1 MFIASFVL
9 GTQMMLR
16 PAPIFADHMVLPRNS
31 KVPIFGLGVPGKTVE
46 VELGKFRSQTFVKP
60 EGTWR
65 LNLPIQPAGGP
76 FIIKIRSAG
85 QETILKDVYFGDIWL
100 ASGQSNMEWPVSRT
114 KEVDAIR
121 KGIDSQIRLF
131 KVTRLSS
138 EAPLREIRGSWSVA
152 TRENIANWSG
162 IGTAFAIELRKALK
176 IPVGIIQSTW
186 GGTRIEAWMSQRALQ
201 SNPLLRPSFD
211 QYLSQLS
218 GFEQRLEKWQTEA
231 NAWDIINEKRD
242 PGNTGFDKGW
252 HRRDFDDSGWN
263 DISLPVPWEQEELR
277 DVDGASWYRYKF
289 DMPEEWVGKGLRLEL
304 GYVGTDDLVYVN
316 GLKLGGTQ
324 GKYKQRS
331 YFIGN
336 GLLREDL
343 NVIAVRVWN
352 RSGEGGILGPN
363 LKLESTRGGAFMDL
377 STWKTRNEL
386 VIEPPTDLS
395 RRRPER
401 PMGPGDRNAPA
412 GPFAGMIA
420 PLIPFGIKGILW
432 YQGEG
437 NIGQSELYESAFPS
451 LIKDWRQR
459 WNRPDLPFYFV
470 QLPGYKRANEPD
482 KALWAEMRQA
492 QLRGLDQP
500 YTGMVVSIDQDD
512 PDTIHPIRKYEI
524 GRRLANLAL
533 AQTYKRNIYAFGPYA
548 SQVRMYGYK
557 ARVSFQNL
565 YGSVKTKGKLTGFEV
580 LGENGWVPA
589 TVEASGNGIWIN
601 APGFTPKAVRY
612 GWSDSPS
619 ASLFNSAGLPI
630 SPFWLTP

>member
-1 MFIASFVL
+1 
-9 GTQMMLR
+9 
-16 PAPIFADHMVLPRNS
+16 
-31 KVPIFGLGVPGKTVE
+31 
-46 VELGKFRSQTFVKP
+46 
-60 EGTWR
+60 
-65 LNLPIQPAGGP
+65 
-76 FIIKIRSAG
+76 
-85 QETILKDVYFGDIWL
+85 
-100 ASGQSNMEWPVSRT
+100 
-114 KEVDAIR
+114 
-121 KGIDSQIRLF
+121 
-131 KVTRLSS
+131 VTRLSS
-138 EAPLREIRGSWSVA
+138 EAPLREIRGSWVVGSPQSI
-152 TRENIANWSG
+152 ENWTG
-162 IGTAFAIELRKALK
+162 IGTAFAIELRKKLN

-201 SNPLLRPSFD
+201 SNELLKPQFD
-211 QYLSQLS
+211 QYLSNLQ
-218 GFEQRLEKWQTEA
+218 GFDQRLERWQNEA
-231 NAWDIINEKRD
+231 NVWDAANEKRD
-242 PGNTGFDKGW
+242 PGNAGFDKGW
-252 HRRDFDDSGWN
+252 HKRDYDDSDWN
-263 DISLPVPWEQEELR
+263 EVSLPVPWEQEELR
-277 DVDGASWYRYKF
+277 EVDGASWYRFRF
-289 DMPEEWVGKGLRLEL
+289 DMPYEWLEKPLRLEL
-304 GYVGTDDLVYVN
+304 GFVGTDDLVYIN

-336 GLLREDL
+336 GLLREDK
-343 NVIAVRVWN
+343 NVIAIRVWN

-363 LKLESTRGGAFMDL
+363 LRLGTTSGGSYMDL
-377 STWKTRNEL
+377 STTWKTKNEL

-395 RRRPER
+395 KRRPER

-412 GPFAGMIA
+412 GPFSGMIA

-500 YTGMVVSIDQDD
+500 YTAMVVSIDQTD

-533 AQTYKRNIYAFGPYA
+533 AQTYQRNVYAFAPYA
-548 SQVRMYGYK
+548 SSVRVYGNK
-557 ARVSFQNL
+557 ARVNFQNL
-565 YGSVKTKGKLTGFEV
+565 YGSLKSPTSELKGFEV
-580 LGENGWVPA
+580 LGDEGWVPA
-589 TVEASGNGIWIN
+589 TAELSGTGVWVNS
-601 APGFTPKAVRY
+601 PGFSPKAVRY
-612 GWSDSPS
+612 AWSDSPE
-619 ASLFNSAGLPI
+619 AELFNAAGNPI

>member
-1 MFIASFVL
+1 
-9 GTQMMLR
+9 
-16 PAPIFADHMVLPRNS
+16 
-31 KVPIFGLGVPGKTVE
+31 
-46 VELGKFRSQTFVKP
+46 
-60 EGTWR
+60 
-65 LNLPIQPAGGP
+65 
-76 FIIKIRSAG
+76 
-85 QETILKDVYFGDIWL
+85 
-100 ASGQSNMEWPVSRT
+100 
-114 KEVDAIR
+114 
-121 KGIDSQIRLF
+121 
-131 KVTRLSS
+131 
-138 EAPLREIRGSWSVA
+138 
-152 TRENIANWSG
+152 
-162 IGTAFAIELRKALK
+162 
-176 IPVGIIQSTW
+176 
-186 GGTRIEAWMSQRALQ
+186 
-201 SNPLLRPSFD
+201 
-211 QYLSQLS
+211 
-218 GFEQRLEKWQTEA
+218 
-231 NAWDIINEKRD
+231 
-242 PGNTGFDKGW
+242 
-252 HRRDFDDSGWN
+252 
-263 DISLPVPWEQEELR
+263 
-277 DVDGASWYRYKF
+277 
-289 DMPEEWVGKGLRLEL
+289 
-304 GYVGTDDLVYVN
+304 
-316 GLKLGGTQ
+316 
-324 GKYKQRS
+324 
-331 YFIGN
+331 
-336 GLLREDL
+336 
-343 NVIAVRVWN
+343 
-352 RSGEGGILGPN
+352 
-363 LKLESTRGGAFMDL
+363 MDL